1 MYLLERANTRPFTT
15 CTHTRMPDAGVVVT
29 VDDILGSEA
38 YKNSTSKPEY
48 FFKVNCIDVEID

>member
-1 MYLLERANTRPFTT
+1 MRTGVGWLLSPEPKI
-15 CTHTRMPDAGVVVT
+15 DDGVVVT

-48 FFKVNCIDVEID
+48 F